1 MANVEHSVLTGSALH
16 EPKGVA
22 TAGAGAVYLAT
33 GGGSGTWVSSHSY
46 ASLGMD
52 GGSQSL
58 TSSQSFVTITP
69 SGPELSGFTHL
80 TSPNFRVRYD
90 GVPGLTA
97 QIHFNSAITA
107 YSYGQ
112 GSTLNATWIMYKNGV
127 AIPGAKTTSRELGSV
142 HLQAL
147 VTLATN
153 DYIEIKGSNSGGS
166 TSVSL
171 AALQLSIL
179 GMSK

>member
-1 MANVEHSVLTGSALH
+1 MANVEHSALTGSALH

-22 TAGAGAVYLAT
+22 AAGAGAVYLAT

-46 ASLGMD
+46 ASLGMN
-52 GGSQSL
+52 GGGIPA
-58 TSSQSFVTITP
+58 SSTPTFLSITP

-90 GVPGLTA
+90 GVPGLTT
-97 QIHFNSAITA
+97 QIHFNAAVTSIN
-107 YSYGQ
+107 Q
-112 GSTLNATWIMYKNGV
+112 GGGSSLNAAIILYKNGV
-127 AIPGAKTTSRELGSV
+127 AIPGAKTTIRDLGAI

-147 VTLATN
+147 ITLATN
-153 DYIEIKGSNSGGS
+153 DYIEIKSSNSGGGS
-166 TSVSL
+166 ATTS
-171 AALQLSIL
+171 AMQLSIL

>member
-22 TAGAGAVYLAT
+22 AAGAGAVYLAT

-46 ASLGMD
+46 ASLGMN
-52 GGSQSL
+52 GGGL
-58 TSSQSFVTITP
+58 PSSSTPTFLSITP
-69 SGPELSGFTHL
+69 SAPELSGFTYL

-90 GVPGLTA
+90 GVPGLTT
-97 QIHFNSAITA
+97 QIHFNAAVTSISTGGG
-107 YSYGQ
+107 SY
-112 GSTLNATWIMYKNGV
+112 LNATIIIYKNGV
-127 AIPGAKTTSRELGSV
+127 EIPGAKTTIRDLGAI

-147 VTLATN
+147 ITLATN
-153 DYIEIKGSNSGGS
+153 DYIEIKSSNGGGGS
-166 TSVSL
+166 ASTS
-171 AALQLSIL
+171 AMQLSIL

>member
-46 ASLGMD
+46 ASLGMN

-58 TSSQSFVTITP
+58 DSVPSFVTIIP
-69 SGPELSGFTHL
+69 SAPELSGFTHL

-97 QIHFNSAITA
+97 QITFNSNVISHT
-107 YSYGQ
+107 SGG
-112 GSTLNATWIMYKNGV
+112 GSTLNATWILYKNGV
-127 AIPGAKTTSRELGSV
+127 AIPGTTGGG

-147 VTLATN
+147 ITLATN
-153 DYIEIKGSNSGGS
+153 DYIEIKASNSGGQTTVTYGS
-166 TSVSL
+166 
-171 AALQLSIL
+171 LQLSIL

>member
-46 ASLGMD
+46 ASLGMN

-58 TSSQSFVTITP
+58 TSVQSFVTIIP

-97 QIHFNSAITA
+97 QILFRFPIVSHTGGGGA
-107 YSYGQ
+107 
-112 GSTLNATWIMYKNGV
+112 TLNPTWILYKNGV
-127 AIPGAKTTSRELGSV
+127 AIPGAIGGSP
-142 HLQAL
+142 LQAL

-166 TSVSL
+166 TNVTFK
-171 AALQLSIL
+171 AMQLSIL

>member
-58 TSSQSFVTITP
+58 TNSQSFVTITP
-69 SGPELSGFTHL
+69 SGLELSGFTHL

-90 GVPGLTA
+90 GVPGLTT
-97 QIHFNSAITA
+97 QIHFNSTVTA
-107 YSYGQ
+107 FTGGG

-127 AIPGAKTTSRELGSV
+127 AIPGAKTTINELGSV

-147 VTLATN
+147 ITLATN
-153 DYIEIKGSNSGGS
+153 DYIEIKASNGGGGS
-166 TSVSL
+166 ASTS
-171 AALQLSIL
+171 AMQLSIL